1 MPRESHMVWIFVDWQ
16 HQRISINERSFASIE
31 VLWQHTDCH
40 WRLRYLP
47 ATMTPGLFSD
57 WLGMSLMKMMKNNGV
72 LNLHLPIVNL
82 RSDGQEY
89 PLWIHK
95 PCCGRQQEY
104 LSNKWGKRSIFGT
117 FQILLF
123 SPRRHRIPFSPSLPM
138 LCLQNN
144 SASVPWPCNGR
155 LSWKYVLFS
164 PNAMAQLLIVQMRGR
179 SPRTQQHEYNYCT
192 QMSVHV

>member
-1 MPRESHMVWIFVDWQ
+1 MSEVSPILKSFGNTQTITGGSFTFPPQWH
-16 HQRISINERSFASIE
+16 RIYFRIGWEC
-31 VLWQHTDCH
+31 LW
-40 WRLRYLP
+40 W
-47 ATMTPGLFSD
+47 
-57 WLGMSLMKMMKNNGV
+57 KMMKNNGV

-123 SPRRHRIPFSPSLPM
+123 SPRRLRIPFSPSLPM

-164 PNAMAQLLIVQMRGR
+164 RNAMAQLLIVQMRGR

-192 QMSVHV
+192 QMSVHVKIDDGHANAPVSIC